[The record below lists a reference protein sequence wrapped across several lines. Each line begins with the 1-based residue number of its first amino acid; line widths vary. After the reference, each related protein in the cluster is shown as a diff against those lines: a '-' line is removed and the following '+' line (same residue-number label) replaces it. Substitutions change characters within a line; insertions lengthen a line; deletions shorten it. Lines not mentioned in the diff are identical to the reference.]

1 MRVANTDRIVFGTF
15 CAFLWCLPSTSAWV
29 ASFKPAFGKVAMEI
43 GSVGFGSALASSIL
57 LGSMPGFALA
67 VDFTGSFSDPN
78 HPGCPRLVSIEGNK
92 ALVSGADGN
101 PGCLTGNGTPWNLE
115 GKVEGDN
122 IFIDFSPKG
131 SPKDFTGVWE
141 DGKNPGI
148 RFPDGNKWSLQ
159 AKLYPGTVHI

>member
-1 MRVANTDRIVFGTF
+1 MNEWTEILLDLLAFIMTQSINLNANTTK
-15 CAFLWCLPSTSAWV
+15 FLPFLD
-29 ASFKPAFGKVAMEI
+29 
-43 GSVGFGSALASSIL
+43 AL
-57 LGSMPGFALA
+57 
-67 VDFTGSFSDPN
+67 DPN

-131 SPKDFTGVWE
+131 GPKDFTGVWE

-159 AKLYPGTVHI
+159 AK